1 MFLYGINPAFEA
13 IRAGRRGIHRA
24 YVNQEADNNPRL
36 KKLIQFL
43 HSRQIPTELTNKGKL
58 FDLCQTREHQGIV
71 LDSIE
76 DPHNEGAIM
85 RSAEIFGWNNVL
97 LSRRGVP
104 LLLPSVIKA
113 SAGACEHLQIAVN
126 CSANQYCKIA
136 KEEGYTIVA
145 LDGGGKTSL
154 EDLRAQ
160 KIEKLLLVVG
170 GENSGV
176 SQFILNMA
184 DHVAA
189 IPQKGKINSL
199 NASVAAGLALYLL
212 A

>member
-1 MFLYGINPAFEA
+1 M
-13 IRAGRRGIHRA
+13 
-24 YVNQEADNNPRL
+24 
-36 KKLIQFL
+36 
-43 HSRQIPTELTNKGKL
+43 
-58 FDLCQTREHQGIV
+58 
-71 LDSIE
+71 
-76 DPHNEGAIM
+76 
-85 RSAEIFGWNNVL
+85 
-97 LSRRGVP
+97 
-104 LLLPSVIKA
+104 
-113 SAGACEHLQIAVN
+113 
-126 CSANQYCKIA
+126 
-136 KEEGYTIVA
+136 A

-170 GENSGV
+170 GENAGV

>member
-1 MFLYGINPAFEA
+1 
-13 IRAGRRGIHRA
+13 
-24 YVNQEADNNPRL
+24 
-36 KKLIQFL
+36 
-43 HSRQIPTELTNKGKL
+43 
-58 FDLCQTREHQGIV
+58 
-71 LDSIE
+71 
-76 DPHNEGAIM
+76 
-85 RSAEIFGWNNVL
+85 
-97 LSRRGVP
+97 
-104 LLLPSVIKA
+104 
-113 SAGACEHLQIAVN
+113 
-126 CSANQYCKIA
+126 
-136 KEEGYTIVA
+136 VA

-154 EDLRAQ
+154 EDLRTQ

>member
-36 KKLIQFL
+36 KKLVQFL

-71 LDSIE
+71 LDAEAFPHTPFADMIGSPRMVLLDSIE

-97 LSRRGVP
+97 LPRRGVP

-136 KEEGYTIVA
+136 KESCSSSAEKIRASRSSFSTWRT
-145 LDGGGKTSL
+145 TSPPF
-154 EDLRAQ
+154 RRKAR
-160 KIEKLLLVVG
+160 
-170 GENSGV
+170 STR
-176 SQFILNMA
+176 
-184 DHVAA
+184 
-189 IPQKGKINSL
+189 
-199 NASVAAGLALYLL
+199 
-212 A
+212 